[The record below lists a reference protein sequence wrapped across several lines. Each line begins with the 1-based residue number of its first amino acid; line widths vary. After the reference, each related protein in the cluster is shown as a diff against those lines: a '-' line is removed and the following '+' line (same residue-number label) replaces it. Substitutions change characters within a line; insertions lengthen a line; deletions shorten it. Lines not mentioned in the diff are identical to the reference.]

1 LDSELA
7 RKIETLTTRLDAL
20 EQRLGKV
27 ERHTIGV
34 HSAPPQAEER
44 PVQDDVAAPSA
55 PAASPLLVPLI
66 GRTSLVLAG
75 AFLLRTLTETDVVP
89 SAAGTA
95 LGIVYAILWLVMA
108 YLAAAKGRRDSATFH
123 GLASA
128 IIAFPLLWEA
138 TVKFGFL
145 SPVTSAGA
153 LVAFT
158 SLGLGI
164 ATHKSLRRVAWVI
177 ALGAAVTALVLAVA
191 TKALVLFVACLL
203 ALGCATLWL
212 GYVRGWTALGWLI
225 ATVVDAV
232 VLLMTVMPLIGKV
245 DQVEQ
250 LFRPASLVSLQL
262 ALVVIY
268 VGSFLYRS
276 IIESADVTPAEIAQG
291 VAVLVIGLGGAL
303 AVTRATDGST
313 LGVGLVGLL
322 LGAGSY
328 GASFVF
334 IDRRGGSRWNFVFYT
349 TLALV
354 FMLVGFE
361 ALLGDA
367 ALALAYAVV
376 ALVTAWLGGTWSR
389 ATLSLH
395 GAVFASAAAVASGL
409 LAVAVDAFTGP
420 DVPPLDS
427 SLSRVLMILA
437 VVAAC
442 AWFPVATH
450 GRTWGRLSHLP
461 KLLILTIVALG
472 LGGVVLVVLARQLL
486 PGSAAGFDAAPLA
499 ALRTVVLSVAAV
511 LLALAGRWHRTAEAA
526 WLVYPVLIAGAVK
539 LLMEDVPAGRP
550 GPLVVS
556 LAVYGGAMIL
566 SPRLVRKSA
575 RRES

>member
-376 ALVTAWLGGTWSR
+376 ALVTAWLGGKWSR

-427 SLSRVLMILA
+427 SLSRVLMIPWSDLGPPVPPPQTPDPHHRRPGA
-437 VVAAC
+437 RRGCPGGAGSSTAARLRGGVRCC
-442 AWFPVATH
+442 APRRSAH
-450 GRTWGRLSHLP
+450 GRSIRGRRAPRPGRTLAPDGRGGLARLPGAHRRRGQVADGGRSGRPPGPPRRLPGRLWRRHDP
-461 KLLILTIVALG
+461 
-472 LGGVVLVVLARQLL
+472 
-486 PGSAAGFDAAPLA
+486 FAAP
-499 ALRTVVLSVAAV
+499 RSQ
-511 LLALAGRWHRTAEAA
+511 
-526 WLVYPVLIAGAVK
+526 I
-539 LLMEDVPAGRP
+539 
-550 GPLVVS
+550 GPKGIVT
-556 LAVYGGAMIL
+556 GW
-566 SPRLVRKSA
+566 
-575 RRES
+575 